1 MLTFVESTG
10 FTAAWA
16 VYAEPEELHSL
27 MESLAEHPGRGA
39 RIPGCPL
46 LRKLRFPSKALGR
59 GTQGGLRV
67 IYMHTPA
74 AYRIDLLTVYPKTTK
89 DDLSPRD
96 LQALCQ
102 RARAV
107 RRTIKDQP

>member
-16 VYAEPEELHSL
+16 AYAEPEELHSL

-46 LRKLRFPSKALGR
+46 PRKLRFPSKALGR

>member
-16 VYAEPEELHSL
+16 AYAEPEELHSL

-96 LQALCQ
+96 LRALCQ

>member
-16 VYAEPEELHSL
+16 AYAEPEELHSL

-46 LRKLRFPSKALGR
+46 LRKLRFPSKALGM

>member
-1 MLTFVESTG
+1 MLTLVESTG

-16 VYAEPEELHSL
+16 AYAEPEELHSL

>member
-1 MLTFVESTG
+1 MLTFVESIA

-16 VYAEPEELHSL
+16 AYAEPEELHAL

-39 RIPGCPL
+39 RIPGCPM
-46 LRKLRFPSKALGR
+46 LRKLRVASKALGR
-59 GTQGGLRV
+59 GSQGGLRV
-67 IYMHTPA
+67 IYMYTPTA
-74 AYRIDLLTVYPKTTK
+74 HRIDLLAAYPKIMK

-107 RRTIKDQP
+107 RRTIKEQP